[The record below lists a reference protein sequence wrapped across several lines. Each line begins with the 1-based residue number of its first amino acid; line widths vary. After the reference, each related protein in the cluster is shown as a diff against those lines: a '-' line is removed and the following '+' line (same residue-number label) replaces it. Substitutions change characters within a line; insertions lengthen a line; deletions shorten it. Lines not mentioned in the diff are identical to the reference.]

1 MKMRN
6 VLLLCLIAVLATH
19 TGISADILSYGNTA
33 NIPEAG
39 VPQELARWRKATY
52 TDVRYRLHF
61 DIPGERTE
69 RVGGRITVSLRL
81 EAPADIVLDFR
92 EPASSVHEVSINGIK
107 TFMTSIGKSEMQ
119 TNGTRGESSGA
130 DGEKISRADGET
142 KGADRETR
150 GADGETNSAD
160 RETGRT
166 NGETSGANGEI
177 SQVTENNGRT
187 AGDVG
192 STNVQGNR
200 TGKDRQPQPCCIIQN
215 EHIVIPAALTKA
227 GENTVDIVFTAGD
240 QSLNRNDEFLYTLLV
255 PDRARTLFPCF
266 DQPDMKALYTLSLEV
281 PMTWKAV
288 SNTHI
293 AKEHLIYTGW
303 TDIQKYEL
311 TNGQPGN
318 RPNTKDQNRNNQA
331 GNSPGNHDQPGERH
345 AKKIP
350 GSNSPTE
357 NNQVNNDRTGNRPD
371 DYNQTNRPGDYGPDN
386 QPHNRPYTQESHP
399 TDGTT
404 GRQPSS
410 RKLITFSETEPLS
423 TYLFSFVAG
432 EFFQKDYDD
441 GRHRFSAYYRET
453 DTAKTAQLDDIFAQ
467 VAASLEWLEEYTGVP
482 YPFAKYDFI
491 ILPGFQYGGMEHTG
505 ATLYN
510 DGRMFLGP
518 NPTLSDELAR
528 TELIAHETAHMWFG
542 DLVTMKWF
550 DEVWTKEVFANHFAA
565 WISEPL
571 YPEVNHRLSRLR
583 SFNTAALS
591 EDRTEG
597 TVSISQELPNLRYAG
612 LVYGQIIYN
621 KAPVMMEKLIEIM
634 GRDAFRE
641 GIQTYL
647 KRYAYSNATWD
658 DLVGILDSLSTADLR
673 GFSRAWVYEKG
684 MPDITFRISGS
695 RKDSL
700 TVTQTDPLGR
710 GIVWP
715 QSFGVTVS
723 DGTQS
728 AQIEVRMDAAEVTV
742 PISMPATANTAPL
755 YILPNTDGRGYGR
768 FILTKATAD
777 WLLTHWPEIQDGTAR
792 FSTLMNL
799 QENYLAGLIS
809 ARDWSRSILAGLETE
824 TDQLTASSL
833 SGFLGWAIDD
843 LSGTDREAVEQQL
856 WTLAH
861 THPEKAVR
869 TILMR
874 SLPGR
879 IYSAG
884 LCDSLYAIWA
894 GQSEPL
900 YSENNYTSLAWEL
913 AIRFPDRAED
923 ILTTQRARLTDPDRL
938 RRFDYISRALSPD
951 ESARDTLFHSLM
963 KAENRRIEP
972 WTASV
977 LSYLNHPL
985 RESSSIR
992 YIRPGLDILE
1002 EVQRTGDIFFPRNW
1016 TGALL
1021 GSHRSPEAMHEVRQF
1036 LEAHPDYPAL
1046 LRNKILQAAYPLLR
1060 ANTTAAIRTSPE
1072 DTLIYRRTMEKLLPL
1087 SDRPAG
1093 EIMKA
1098 AAEALYGTPYAG
1110 GTLEGDP
1117 EVLTVNLRKTDCI
1130 LVVEACTAMTLLL
1143 KDNDGKG
1150 IPPFEDFCSMLRT
1163 LRYRSGIV
1171 AGYPSRLHYT
1181 SEWLLQ
1187 AQDNGFLREVTAELG
1202 GTPLHQEFSFMSSH
1216 RDNYPRLREDDGAL
1230 KLIRRSEERL
1240 DTATAYF
1247 SIPSKKIPEIE
1258 DNIQDGDIICFL
1270 STTPG
1275 LDITHTGIAC
1285 RGKDGSLH
1293 FIHASMKE
1301 GKVVFEQKTLAEY
1314 ARNGIR
1320 IARVLCM

>member
-6 VLLLCLIAVLATH
+6 VLLLCLMAVLATH
-19 TGISADILSYGNTA
+19 TGMSADILSSGNTA

-39 VPQELARWRKATY
+39 VPQELALWRKATY

-119 TNGTRGESSGA
+119 TNGTRGESSWA
-130 DGEKISRADGET
+130 DGERISRADG
-142 KGADRETR
+142 ETR
-150 GADGETNSAD
+150 GADGETNSTD

-288 SNTHI
+288 SNTYVD
-293 AKEHLIYTGW
+293 KE
-303 TDIQKYEL
+303 
-311 TNGQPGN
+311 
-318 RPNTKDQNRNNQA
+318 
-331 GNSPGNHDQPGERH
+331 
-345 AKKIP
+345 
-350 GSNSPTE
+350 E
-357 NNQVNNDRTGNRPD
+357 NLPAEEGK
-371 DYNQTNRPGDYGPDN
+371 
-386 QPHNRPYTQESHP
+386 EA
-399 TDGTT
+399 
-404 GRQPSS
+404 

-432 EFFQKDYDD
+432 EFFQRDYDD

-571 YPEVNHRLSRLR
+571 YPEVNHRLNRLR

-641 GIQTYL
+641 GIRTYL

-658 DLVGILDSLSTADLR
+658 DLVGILDSLTTADLR

-768 FILTKATAD
+768 FILPKTSAD
-777 WLLTHWPEIQDGTAR
+777 WLLAHWSGIKDGTAR
-792 FSTLMNL
+792 FATLMNL

-879 IYSAG
+879 IYSDD
-884 LCDSLYAIWA
+884 LCDSLYSIWA

-900 YSENNYTSLAWEL
+900 YSESNYTSLAWEL

-923 ILTTQRARLTDPDRL
+923 ILTTQRTRLTDPDRL

-1021 GSHRSPEAMHEVRQF
+1021 GSHRSPEAMLEVRQF
-1036 LEAHPDYPAL
+1036 LEDHPDYPAL

-1130 LVVEACTAMTLLL
+1130 LLVEACTAMTLLL

-1150 IPPFEDFCSMLRT
+1150 IPPFKDFCSMLRT
-1163 LRYRSGIV
+1163 LRYRDGIT

-1202 GTPLHQEFSFMSSH
+1202 GTPLNQEFSFMSSH
-1216 RDNYPRLREDDGAL
+1216 RDNYPRLREDDRAL
-1230 KLIRRSEERL
+1230 GLICRSEERL
-1240 DTATAYF
+1240 DTAAAYF
-1247 SIPSKKIPEIE
+1247 SIPSEKIPEIE
-1258 DNIQDGDIICFL
+1258 DNIKDGDIICFL

>member
-1 MKMRN
+1 MKTRT
-6 VLLLCLIAVLATH
+6 LLLILLTAT
-19 TGISADILSYGNTA
+19 ISCFGMSANTV
-33 NIPEAG
+33 NIPDTG
-39 VPQELARWRKATY
+39 VPHELARWRKATY
-52 TDVRYRLHF
+52 TDIRYRLHF
-61 DIPGERTE
+61 DIPEERTE
-69 RVGGRITVSLRL
+69 RVDGRITASLRL
-81 EAPADIVLDFR
+81 DAPADIVLDFR
-92 EPASSVHEVSINGIK
+92 EPASSVHEIRING
-107 TFMTSIGKSEMQ
+107 TL
-119 TNGTRGESSGA
+119 
-130 DGEKISRADGET
+130 
-142 KGADRETR
+142 
-150 GADGETNSAD
+150 
-160 RETGRT
+160 
-166 NGETSGANGEI
+166 
-177 SQVTENNGRT
+177 
-187 AGDVG
+187 
-192 STNVQGNR
+192 
-200 TGKDRQPQPCCIIQN
+200 PQPHCIIQN
-215 EHIVIPAALTKA
+215 EHIVIPAALTRA

-240 QSLNRNDEFLYTLLV
+240 QSLNRNEEFLYTLLV

-281 PMTWKAV
+281 PATWKAV
-288 SNTHI
+288 SNTYVDR
-293 AKEHLIYTGW
+293 E
-303 TDIQKYEL
+303 
-311 TNGQPGN
+311 
-318 RPNTKDQNRNNQA
+318 
-331 GNSPGNHDQPGERH
+331 
-345 AKKIP
+345 
-350 GSNSPTE
+350 E
-357 NNQVNNDRTGNRPD
+357 NLPAEEGM
-371 DYNQTNRPGDYGPDN
+371 
-386 QPHNRPYTQESHP
+386 EA
-399 TDGTT
+399 
-404 GRQPSS
+404 
-410 RKLITFSETEPLS
+410 RKLISFSETEPLS

-432 EFFQKDYDD
+432 EFFQRDYDD

-571 YPEVNHRLSRLR
+571 YSEVNHRLSRLR

-641 GIQTYL
+641 GIRTYL

-658 DLVGILDSLSTADLR
+658 DLVGILDSLTTADLR

-728 AQIEVRMDAAEVTV
+728 AQIEVRMDAAQVTV
-742 PISMPATANTAPL
+742 PTGLSGTI

-768 FILTKATAD
+768 FILPKTTAD

-843 LSGTDREAVEQQL
+843 LSGTDRDAVEQQL
-856 WTLAH
+856 WVLAH

-884 LCDSLYAIWA
+884 LCDSLYSIWA

-900 YSENNYTSLAWEL
+900 YSESNYTSLAWEL
-913 AIRFPDRAED
+913 ALRFPDRAED
-923 ILTTQRARLTDPDRL
+923 ILKTQRARLTDPDRL

-951 ESARDTLFHSLM
+951 KSARDTLFQSLM

-1016 TGALL
+1016 TGTLL
-1021 GSHRSPEAMHEVRQF
+1021 GSHRSPEAMQAVRQF
-1036 LEAHPDYPAL
+1036 LEDHPDYPAL
-1046 LRNKILQAAYPLLR
+1046 LRNKILQAAYPLFR

-1093 EIMKA
+1093 DIMKA

-1117 EVLTVNLRKTDCI
+1117 EVLTVNLRETDCI
-1130 LVVEACTAMTLLL
+1130 LLVEACTAMTLLL
-1143 KDNDGKG
+1143 KDNDDKG
-1150 IPPFEDFCSMLRT
+1150 IPPFEDFCAMLRT
-1163 LRYRSGIV
+1163 LRYRGGIV
-1171 AGYPSRLHYT
+1171 SGYPSRLHYT

-1230 KLIRRSEERL
+1230 NLIRRSEERL
-1240 DTATAYF
+1240 DTAAAYC
-1247 SIPSKKIPEIE
+1247 SVPSEKIPEIE

-1270 STTPG
+1270 SSTPG

-1285 RGKDGSLH
+1285 RGKDSSLH

-1320 IARVLCM
+1320 VARLW